1 MPAFMQIASMR
12 RADAY
17 IVLDTKQESSDNRG
31 MNKLPLQTRVQI
43 LSMLCEGSSMRSIS
57 RLCDVSINT
66 VSKLLVDA
74 GKFCA
79 ELHDREVRDV
89 RAKRVQCDE
98 IWSFTAA
105 KQKNVASM
113 KAPVEGAG
121 DTWTWTALDS
131 DSKLIISWLVGGRD
145 GEYALAF
152 MDDVASRLANRVQ
165 LTTDGHRAYL
175 EAVEGAF
182 GADVDYAQLVK
193 IYGEPEGKKGTSDR
207 RYSPAECTGIRK
219 NRIEG
224 SPDPAYVSTSHV
236 ERQNL
241 TMRMQMRRFTR
252 LTNAFSK
259 KFENHMHMVAIYTVW
274 YNFIR
279 VHKALRMSP
288 AMAAGVSDMLW
299 SMDDLCRMM
308 DAVAP
313 KPGPRGPY
321 KKRGAENSN

>member
-1 MPAFMQIASMR
+1 
-12 RADAY
+12 
-17 IVLDTKQESSDNRG
+17 

>member
-1 MPAFMQIASMR
+1 
-12 RADAY
+12 
-17 IVLDTKQESSDNRG
+17 

-43 LSMLCEGSSMRSIS
+43 LSMLCEGGSMRSIS
-57 RLCDVSINT
+57 RVADVSINT

-79 ELHDREVRDV
+79 ELHDREVRNV
-89 RAKRVQCDE
+89 KSKRVQCDE
-98 IWSFTAA
+98 IWSATCA
-105 KQKNVASM
+105 KQKNVAGM
-113 KAPVEGAG
+113 KKPVDGAG

-152 MDDVASRLANRVQ
+152 MDDVKERLANRVQ

-175 EAVEGAF
+175 NAVEEAF
-182 GADVDYAQLVK
+182 GADIDYAMLVK
-193 IYGEPEGKKGTSDR
+193 QYGEPEGKAVPQER
-207 RYSPAECTGIRK
+207 RYSPAVCTGAVK
-219 NRIEG
+219 TRIEG
-224 SPDPAYVSTSHV
+224 SPDLAHVSTSHV

-259 KFENHMHMVAIYTVW
+259 KFENHVHMVALYTCW

-279 VHKALRMSP
+279 IHKTLKMSP
-288 AMAAGVSDMLW
+288 AMAAGVSQTLW
-299 SMDDLCRMM
+299 SMDDICEKM
-308 DAVAP
+308 DAIAP
-313 KPGPRGPY
+313 KPGKRGSY
-321 KKRGAENSN
+321 KKHG